1 MASGDYYDILGVQKG
16 CSDEEL
22 KKAYRKLA
30 KQYHPDLNP
39 GDKSAEQKFKDVNE
53 AYSVL
58 SDADKRRKY
67 DQFGKGAVDGSGGFG
82 GGGYGGFGAEFD
94 PMDIFNS
101 FFGGGFGGFGGS
113 SSSRRRNGPTKGA
126 DLKYGMT
133 LEFMEAAFGC
143 EKDITFSREDLCT
156 SCKGSGAKPGTA
168 PETCPSCQGR
178 GRIQTQTQTL
188 FGMTM
193 VTKDCPAC
201 GGRGTVIRTPCPDC
215 SGKGRKITKRQ
226 LHVKI
231 PAGVDTGDML
241 PNQGEGEPGRN
252 GGPQG
257 NLYIEFKVKKH
268 DVFVRQGRN
277 TFCEVPIT
285 LGQAA
290 LGGEIEVPTIDGPM
304 KHQIKEGTQP
314 GDQVTFKSRGIVDKN
329 TPSYRGDHTVRF
341 VIEIPTKLSEE
352 QKKLLKSFEA
362 SLTDKNYQKKNSFFE
377 KVKKIFR

>member
-1 MASGDYYDILGVQKG
+1 
-16 CSDEEL
+16 
-22 KKAYRKLA
+22 LA

-82 GGGYGGFGAEFD
+82 GGGYGGFGADFD

-101 FFGGGFGGFGGS
+101 FFGGGFGGFGG

-143 EKDITFSREDLCT
+143 EKDITFSREDLCS
-156 SCKGSGAKPGTA
+156 SCKGSGAQKGTV
-168 PETCPSCQGR
+168 PETCPSCGGR

-215 SGKGRKITKRQ
+215 SGKGRKLTKRQ
-226 LHVKI
+226 IHVKI

-241 PNQGEGEPGRN
+241 PIQGEGEPGRN

-290 LGGEIEVPTIDGPM
+290 LGAEIEVPTIDGPM
-304 KHQIKEGTQP
+304 KHQVKEGTQP
-314 GDQVTFKSRGIVDKN
+314 GDQVTFKNRGIVDKN

-341 VIEIPTKLSEE
+341 VIEIPTKLSDE

-362 SLTDKNYQKKNSFFE
+362 SLTEKNYMKKNSFFE

>member
-39 GDKSAEQKFKDVNE
+39 GDKAAEQKFKDVNE

-113 SSSRRRNGPTKGA
+113 SSRRRNGPQKGA

-143 EKDITFSREDLCT
+143 EKDISFSREDLCS
-156 SCKGSGAKPGTA
+156 SCKGSGAKAGTA
-168 PETCPSCQGR
+168 PETCPSCRGS

-215 SGKGRKITKRQ
+215 SGKGRKIIKKQ

-231 PAGVDTGDML
+231 PAGVDTGDLL
-241 PNQGEGEPGRN
+241 PIYGEGEPGRN
-252 GGPQG
+252 GGSKG

-290 LGGEIEVPTIDGPM
+290 LGAEIDVPSIDGPF
-304 KHQIKEGTQP
+304 KYQIKEGTQP
-314 GDQVTFKSRGIVDKN
+314 GDQVSFKNKGIIDKN
-329 TPSYRGDHTVRF
+329 TPSLRGDHTIRF
-341 VIEIPTKLSEE
+341 VVEIPTKLSEE
-352 QKKLLKSFEA
+352 QKKMLRSFEQ
-362 SLTDKNYQKKNSFFE
+362 SLTDKNYAKKNSFFE
-377 KVKKIFR
+377 NLKKIFR

>member
-241 PNQGEGEPGRN
+241 PIQGEGEPGRN

-304 KHQIKEGTQP
+304 KHQVKEGTQP

-341 VIEIPTKLSEE
+341 VIEIPTKLSED

>member
-101 FFGGGFGGFGGS
+101 FFGGGFGGFGG

-241 PNQGEGEPGRN
+241 PIQGEGEPGRN

-304 KHQIKEGTQP
+304 KYQVKEGTQP

>member
-1 MASGDYYDILGVQKG
+1 MASGDYYDILGVSKG

-82 GGGYGGFGAEFD
+82 GGGYGAYGAEFD

-113 SSSRRRNGPTKGA
+113 SSRRRNGPQKGA

-143 EKDITFSREDLCT
+143 EKDITFTREDLCT
-156 SCKGSGAKPGTA
+156 SCKGSGAKAGTA
-168 PETCPSCQGR
+168 PETCPSCRGS

-201 GGRGTVIRTPCPDC
+201 NGRGTVIRTPCPDC
-215 SGKGRKITKRQ
+215 SGRGRKNTKRQ

-231 PAGVDTGDML
+231 PAGVDTGDLL
-241 PNQGEGEPGRN
+241 PIYGEGEPGRN
-252 GGPQG
+252 GGSKG

-290 LGGEIEVPTIDGPM
+290 LGADIDVPTIDGPM
-304 KHQIKEGTQP
+304 QYHVKEGTQP
-314 GDQVTFKSRGIVDKN
+314 GDQVSFKNRGIIDKN
-329 TPSYRGDHTVRF
+329 TPSVRGEHTIRF
-341 VIEIPTKLSEE
+341 VVEIPTKLSEE
-352 QKKLLKSFEA
+352 QKRLLRSFES
-362 SLTDKNYQKKNSFFE
+362 SLSDKNYQKKNSFFD
-377 KVKKIFR
+377 KVKSIFK

>member
-82 GGGYGGFGAEFD
+82 GGGYSGFGAEFD

-241 PNQGEGEPGRN
+241 PIQGEGEPGRN

-277 TFCEVPIT
+277 TYCEVPIT

-304 KHQIKEGTQP
+304 KYQVKEGTQP

>member
-1 MASGDYYDILGVQKG
+1 MASGDYYDILGVSKG

-58 SDADKRRKY
+58 SDPDKRRKY

-82 GGGYGGFGAEFD
+82 GGYSGFGGAEFD

-113 SSSRRRNGPTKGA
+113 SRRRNGPVKGA
-126 DLKYGMT
+126 DLKYGMS

-143 EKDITFSREDLCT
+143 EKDITFSREDLCP
-156 SCKGSGAKPGTA
+156 SCKGSGAQPGTA
-168 PETCPSCQGR
+168 PETCPSCRGS

-201 GGRGTVIRTPCPDC
+201 GGRGTVIRTPCQNC
-215 SGKGRKITKRQ
+215 SGKGRKVTKRQ
-226 LHVKI
+226 LHVKV
-231 PAGVDTGDML
+231 PAGVDTGDLL
-241 PNQGEGEPGRN
+241 PIYGEGEPGRN
-252 GGPQG
+252 GGNRG

-285 LGQAA
+285 LAQAA
-290 LGGEIEVPTIDGPM
+290 LGADIEVPTIDGPM
-304 KHQIKEGTQP
+304 SYHVKDGTQP
-314 GDQVTFKSRGIVDKN
+314 GDQVSFKNRGITDKN
-329 TPSYRGDHTVRF
+329 TPSIRGEHTVRF
-341 VIEIPTKLSEE
+341 VVEIPTKLSEE
-352 QKKLLKSFEA
+352 QKKLLKAFDS
-362 SLTDKNYQKKNSFFE
+362 SLSDKNYAKKNSFFE
-377 KVKKIFR
+377 KVKNIFK

>member
-241 PNQGEGEPGRN
+241 PIQGEGEPGRN

>member
-1 MASGDYYDILGVQKG
+1 MASGDYYEILGVQKG

-58 SDADKRRKY
+58 SDPDKRRKY

-82 GGGYGGFGAEFD
+82 GGGSYGFGADFD

-113 SSSRRRNGPTKGA
+113 SRRRSGPSKGA
-126 DLKYGMT
+126 NLKYGMS

-143 EKDITFSREDLCT
+143 EKDISFTREDLCDT
-156 SCKGSGAKPGTA
+156 CKGSGAKPGTA
-168 PETCPSCQGR
+168 PETCPNCRGT

-193 VTKDCPAC
+193 LTKECNMC

-215 SGKGRKITKRQ
+215 NGKGRKNIRKA
-226 LHVKI
+226 LHVKV

-241 PNQGEGEPGRN
+241 PIYGEGEPGRN
-252 GGPQG
+252 GGPKG
-257 NLYIEFKVKKH
+257 DLYIEFKVKKH

-285 LGQAA
+285 LAQAG
-290 LGGEIEVPTIDGPM
+290 LGAEIDIPTIDGPVRY
-304 KHQIKEGTQP
+304 QVKEGTQP
-314 GDQVTFKSRGIVDKN
+314 GDTHSFKNKGIQDKN
-329 TPSYRGDHTVRF
+329 NPSIRGDHTVRF
-341 VIEIPTKLSEE
+341 VIEIPTKLTED
-352 QKKLLKSFEA
+352 QKKKLRDFDA
-362 SLTDKNYQKKNSFFE
+362 SLTDRNYAKRNSFFE
-377 KVKKIFR
+377 KVKGFFK

>member
-39 GDKSAEQKFKDVNE
+39 GDKAAEQKFKEVNE

-82 GGGYGGFGAEFD
+82 GGGYGGYGVDFD

-113 SSSRRRNGPTKGA
+113 SSRRRNGPSKGA
-126 DLKYGMT
+126 DLKYGMS

-143 EKDITFSREDLCT
+143 EKDISFSREDLCP
-156 SCKGSGAKPGTA
+156 SCKGSGAKAGTA
-168 PETCPSCQGR
+168 PETCPSCRGS

-215 SGKGRKITKRQ
+215 NGKGRKVTKRN
-226 LHVKI
+226 LHVKV

-241 PNQGEGEPGRN
+241 PIYGEGEPGRN
-252 GGPQG
+252 GGQKG

-268 DVFVRQGRN
+268 EVFVRQGRN

-290 LGGEIEVPTIDGPM
+290 LGAEIEVPTIDGPM
-304 KHQIKEGTQP
+304 KYQVKEGTQP
-314 GDQVTFKSRGIVDKN
+314 GDQQTFKNRGITDKN
-329 TPSYRGDHTVRF
+329 TPSIRGDHTVRF
-341 VIEIPTKLSEE
+341 VIEIPTKLNDS
-352 QKKLLKSFEA
+352 QKKLLKQFEA
-362 SLTDKNYQKKNSFFE
+362 SLTEKNYAKKNTFFE
-377 KVKKIFR
+377 NLKKIFK

>member
-1 MASGDYYDILGVQKG
+1 MASGDYYDILGVSKG

-82 GGGYGGFGAEFD
+82 GGGYGSYGAEFD

-113 SSSRRRNGPTKGA
+113 SSRRRNGPQKGA

-143 EKDITFSREDLCT
+143 EKDITFTREDLCT
-156 SCKGSGAKPGTA
+156 SCKGSGAKAGTA
-168 PETCPSCQGR
+168 PETCPSCRGS

-201 GGRGTVIRTPCPDC
+201 NGRGTVIRTPCPDC
-215 SGKGRKITKRQ
+215 GGRGRKNTKRQ

-231 PAGVDTGDML
+231 PAGVDTGDLL
-241 PNQGEGEPGRN
+241 PIYGEGEPGRN
-252 GGPQG
+252 GGSKG

-290 LGGEIEVPTIDGPM
+290 LGADIDVPTIDGPM
-304 KHQIKEGTQP
+304 QYHVKEGTQP
-314 GDQVTFKSRGIVDKN
+314 GDQVSFKNRGIIDKN
-329 TPSYRGDHTVRF
+329 TPSVRGEHTIRF
-341 VIEIPTKLSEE
+341 VVEIPTKLSEE
-352 QKKLLKSFEA
+352 QKRLLRSFES
-362 SLTDKNYQKKNSFFE
+362 SLSDKNYQKKNSFFD
-377 KVKKIFR
+377 KVKSIFK

>member
-82 GGGYGGFGAEFD
+82 GGRYSGFGDEFA

-241 PNQGEGEPGRN
+241 PIQGEGEPGRN

-304 KHQIKEGTQP
+304 KYQIKEGTQP

>member
-39 GDKSAEQKFKDVNE
+39 GDKAAEQKFKDVNE

-113 SSSRRRNGPTKGA
+113 SSRRRNGPQKGA

-143 EKDITFSREDLCT
+143 EKDISFSREDLCS
-156 SCKGSGAKPGTA
+156 SCKGSGAKAGTA
-168 PETCPSCQGR
+168 PETCPSCRGS

-201 GGRGTVIRTPCPDC
+201 GGRGTVFRTPCPEC
-215 SGKGRKITKRQ
+215 SGMGRKIIKKQ

-231 PAGVDTGDML
+231 PAGVDTGDLL
-241 PNQGEGEPGRN
+241 PIYGEGEPGRN
-252 GGPQG
+252 GGSKG

-290 LGGEIEVPTIDGPM
+290 LGAEIDVPSIDGPF
-304 KHQIKEGTQP
+304 KYQIKEGTQP
-314 GDQVTFKSRGIVDKN
+314 GDQVSFKNKGIIDKN
-329 TPSYRGDHTVRF
+329 TPSLRGDHTIRF
-341 VIEIPTKLSEE
+341 VVEIPTKLSEE
-352 QKKLLKSFEA
+352 QKKMLRSFEQ
-362 SLTDKNYQKKNSFFE
+362 SLTDKNYAKKNSFFE
-377 KVKKIFR
+377 NLKKIFR

>member
-241 PNQGEGEPGRN
+241 PIQGEGEPGRN

-304 KHQIKEGTQP
+304 KHQVKEGTQP

>member
-1 MASGDYYDILGVQKG
+1 MASGDYYDILGVSKG

-82 GGGYGGFGAEFD
+82 GGGYGAYGAEFD

-101 FFGGGFGGFGGS
+101 FFGGGFGGFGGT
-113 SSSRRRNGPTKGA
+113 SSRRRNGPQKGA

-143 EKDITFSREDLCT
+143 EKDITFTREDLCT
-156 SCKGSGAKPGTA
+156 SCKGSGAKAGTA
-168 PETCPSCQGR
+168 PETCPSCRGS

-201 GGRGTVIRTPCPDC
+201 NGRGTVIRTPCPDC
-215 SGKGRKITKRQ
+215 GGRGRKNTKRQ

-231 PAGVDTGDML
+231 PAGVDTGDLL
-241 PNQGEGEPGRN
+241 PIYGEGEPGRN
-252 GGPQG
+252 GGSKG

-290 LGGEIEVPTIDGPM
+290 LGADIDVPTIDGPM
-304 KHQIKEGTQP
+304 QYHVKEGTQP
-314 GDQVTFKSRGIVDKN
+314 GDQVSFKNRGIIDKN
-329 TPSYRGDHTVRF
+329 TPSVRGEHTIRF
-341 VIEIPTKLSEE
+341 VVEIPTKLSEE
-352 QKKLLKSFEA
+352 QKRLLRSFES
-362 SLTDKNYQKKNSFFE
+362 SLSDKNYQKKNSFFD
-377 KVKKIFR
+377 KVKSIFK

>member
-126 DLKYGMT
+126 DLKYGMS

-241 PNQGEGEPGRN
+241 PIQGEGEPGRN

>member
-39 GDKSAEQKFKDVNE
+39 GDKAAEQKFKDVNE

-113 SSSRRRNGPTKGA
+113 SSRRRNGPQKGA

-143 EKDITFSREDLCT
+143 EKDISFSREDLCS
-156 SCKGSGAKPGTA
+156 SCKGSGAKAGTA
-168 PETCPSCQGR
+168 PETCPSCRGS

-215 SGKGRKITKRQ
+215 SGKGRKIIKKQ

-231 PAGVDTGDML
+231 PAGVDTGDLL
-241 PNQGEGEPGRN
+241 PIYGEGEPGRN
-252 GGPQG
+252 GGSKG

-290 LGGEIEVPTIDGPM
+290 LGAEIDVPSIDGPF
-304 KHQIKEGTQP
+304 KYQIKEGTQP
-314 GDQVTFKSRGIVDKN
+314 GDQVTFKNKGITDKN
-329 TPSYRGDHTVRF
+329 TPSLRGDHTIRF
-341 VIEIPTKLSEE
+341 VVEIPTKLSEE
-352 QKKLLKSFEA
+352 QKKMLRSFEQ
-362 SLTDKNYQKKNSFFE
+362 SLTDKNYTKKNSFFE
-377 KVKKIFR
+377 NLKKIFR